1 MITAFILT
9 SRPAEARGFIHKKA
23 FGLLQ
28 RTFAPAIDVALGF
41 VPGGSIVREGLKRI
55 RGGPPPGT
63 IGRFGLGQTQP
74 LPQFPPT
81 SFGPAAPFPP
91 VIPPPLQLPSTPTI
105 TTPAERSL
113 GVDFQAVTGAF
124 GMPAMAPFAETRVV
138 LDCPPGMVL
147 GKDDLCYPSAVLR
160 RNSQF
165 RKWRSAPRPTVTRR
179 DERALARIDS
189 VQKALKRL
197 GKKAGLKVTG

>member
-1 MITAFILT
+1 VT
-9 SRPAEARGFIHKKA
+9 SDFVETGRPQEARGFIHKRA
-23 FGLLQ
+23 FGFIK
-28 RTFAPAIDVALGF
+28 RNIGKVAPAFAGF
-41 VPGGSIVREGLKRI
+41 IPGGGIATGLI
-55 RGGPPPGT
+55 GSAFGGQGPA
-63 IGRFGLGQTQP
+63 
-74 LPQFPPT
+74 LPQFTP
-81 SFGPAAPFPP
+81 
-91 VIPPPLQLPSTPTI
+91 QLPAQPRGSVTPVQLPPTPTI
-105 TTPAERSL
+105 TTPIERAQ
-113 GVDFQAVTGAF
+113 GTEFQAVTGAF
-124 GMPAMAPFAETRVV
+124 GLPAMAPFAIMQTV
-138 LDCPPGMVL
+138 LDCPRGMVL

>member
-1 MITAFILT
+1 MTCLLMET
-9 SRPAEARGFIHKKA
+9 NKPREARGFIHKKA
-23 FGLLQ
+23 FGALKKAF
-28 RTFAPAIDVALGF
+28 TTAVTIAPGI
-41 VPGGSIVREGLKRI
+41 VPGGGIVREIIKQAKR
-55 RGGPPPGT
+55 GPRPV
-63 IGRFGLGQTQP
+63 LGPIP
-74 LPQFPPT
+74 LTFPVGPQ
-81 SFGPAAPFPP
+81 AP
-91 VIPPPLQLPSTPTI
+91 IPPIQLPSTPTV
-105 TTPAERSL
+105 TTPAERSV
-113 GVDFQAVTGAF
+113 GPDFQAVTGAF
-124 GMPAMAPFAETRVV
+124 GMPAMAPFAETRVI

>member
-1 MITAFILT
+1 MYGYILQSRNHSLVAT
-9 SRPAEARGFIHKKA
+9 DRPAEARGFIHKKA
-23 FGLLQ
+23 FGLLKK
-28 RTFAPAIDVALGF
+28 TFGPAVDIGAQF
-41 VPGGSIVREGLKRI
+41 VPGGSIVREALKQVV
-55 RGGPPPGT
+55 RGPRPVE
-63 IGRFGLGQTQP
+63 QP
-74 LPQFPPT
+74 IPLTFAGLPQRAVVPVQLPPT
-81 SFGPAAPFPP
+81 
-91 VIPPPLQLPSTPTI
+91 PTM
-105 TTPAERSL
+105 TTPAERSI
-113 GVDFQAVTGAF
+113 GPEFQAVTGAF

-179 DERALARIDS
+179 DERALARIDA

>member
-1 MITAFILT
+1 MHPAFFLT
-9 SRPAEARGFIHKKA
+9 DRPSEARGFIHKKA
-23 FGLLQ
+23 FGAIKKAFGVVA
-28 RTFAPAIDVALGF
+28 TVAPGI
-41 VPGGSIVREGLKRI
+41 VPGGGIVREIIKQAKRGP
-55 RGGPPPGT
+55 RPVPVDSRFVFPPP
-63 IGRFGLGQTQP
+63 L
-74 LPQFPPT
+74 
-81 SFGPAAPFPP
+81 SFGPGG
-91 VIPPPLQLPSTPTI
+91 VQLPETPTI
-105 TTPAERSL
+105 TTPAERSV
-113 GVDFQAVTGAF
+113 GPEFQAVTGAF

-147 GKDDLCYPSAVLR
+147 GKDNLCYPSAVLR

>member
-1 MITAFILT
+1 MRHAFFDT
-9 SRPAEARGFIHKKA
+9 EKPREARGFIHKKA
-23 FGLLQ
+23 FGALKKGFGIV
-28 RTFAPAIDVALGF
+28 TTVAPSFI
-41 VPGGSIVREGLKRI
+41 PGGSVVRDLLGAQKR
-55 RGGPPPGT
+55 GQGPVA
-63 IGRFGLGQTQP
+63 LP
-74 LPQFPPT
+74 LPFPVGPSPFPT
-81 SFGPAAPFPP
+81 STP
-91 VIPPPLQLPSTPTI
+91 VQLPSTPTI

-124 GMPAMAPFAETRVV
+124 GMPAMAPFAVMRTV
-138 LDCPPGMVL
+138 LDCPDGMVL

>member
-1 MITAFILT
+1 VTSYFVETA
-9 SRPAEARGFIHKKA
+9 RPQEARGFIHKRA
-23 FGLLQ
+23 FGFIKRSIGRAAPIVAGFLPGGGFTAPLIGGAFNPGQ
-28 RTFAPAIDVALGF
+28 GPALPFAPQLPAQ
-41 VPGGSIVREGLKRI
+41 PRGSV
-55 RGGPPPGT
+55 T
-63 IGRFGLGQTQP
+63 
-74 LPQFPPT
+74 
-81 SFGPAAPFPP
+81 P
-91 VIPPPLQLPSTPTI
+91 VQLPSTPTI
-105 TTPAERSL
+105 TTPAERST
-113 GVDFQAVTGAF
+113 GTDFQAVTGAF
-124 GMPAMAPFAETRVV
+124 GLPAMAPFAISQTV
-138 LDCPPGMVL
+138 LDCPKGMVL

>member
-1 MITAFILT
+1 VRQFFFETEKP
-9 SRPAEARGFIHKKA
+9 REARGFIHKKA
-23 FGLLQ
+23 FGALKRGLG
-28 RTFAPAIDVALGF
+28 IVLDVAPS
-41 VPGGSIVREGLKRI
+41 VIPGGGIVRDGLKI
-55 RGGPPPGT
+55 GKGFLGGGGQVAIPQ
-63 IGRFGLGQTQP
+63 IGGF
-74 LPQFPPT
+74 PQQ
-81 SFGPAAPFPP
+81 PFPP
-91 VIPPPLQLPSTPTI
+91 IQLPPTPTI

-113 GVDFQAVTGAF
+113 GVEFQAVTGAF
-124 GMPAMAPFAETRVV
+124 GMPAMAPFAVQRTV
-138 LDCPPGMVL
+138 LDCPDGMVL

>member
-1 MITAFILT
+1 VTHQFFET
-9 SRPAEARGFIHKKA
+9 DRPREARGFIHKKA
-23 FGLLQ
+23 FGALK
-28 RTFAPAIDVALGF
+28 RAFTPIITVAAPF
-41 VPGGSIVREGLKRI
+41 VPGGGIVRDLLTATKR
-55 RGGPPPGT
+55 
-63 IGRFGLGQTQP
+63 GQ
-74 LPQFPPT
+74 
-81 SFGPAAPFPP
+81 GPAISPFPFAP
-91 VIPPPLQLPSTPTI
+91 VGGIPTTQTPVVLPPTPTI

-124 GMPAMAPFAETRVV
+124 GMPAMAPFATMRTV
-138 LDCPPGMVL
+138 LDCPDGMVL

>member
-1 MITAFILT
+1 MTHPFFDT
-9 SRPAEARGFIHKKA
+9 GRPREARGFIHKKA
-23 FGLLQ
+23 FGALKKA
-28 RTFAPAIDVALGF
+28 FSPAIDVATQF
-41 VPGGSIVREGLKRI
+41 VPGGGLVRDALKI
-55 RGGPPPGT
+55 AKRGFAPALPAIPLT
-63 IGRFGLGQTQP
+63 IGPAPRQFQTP
-74 LPQFPPT
+74 VELPP
-81 SFGPAAPFPP
+81 
-91 VIPPPLQLPSTPTI
+91 TPTI
-105 TTPAERSL
+105 TTPAERSV
-113 GVDFQAVTGAF
+113 GPDFQAVTGAF

-138 LDCPPGMVL
+138 LDCPDGMVL

-189 VQKALKRL
+189 VQQALKRL